1 MAKFLILFGYTGET
15 IGRFMGAPHDRSQVV
30 ADLSAQMGGKLEAYY
45 FMLGQYDG
53 LAIIEVPD
61 AASAAAIAVAVTSSG
76 AFSHFE
82 THELISAADMIDILQ
97 KAKGISYAP
106 PGG

>member
-1 MAKFLILFGYTGET
+1 MATFLILFGFTGDT
-15 IGRFMGAPHDRSQVV
+15 VGRFMGDPGDRSQVV
-30 ADLSAQMGGKLEAYY
+30 ADLSAQVGGRLVSYY

-61 AASAAAIAVAVTSSG
+61 SASAAAIGVAVTSSG
-76 AFSHFE
+76 AFSHYE
-82 THELISAADMIDILQ
+82 THELISATAMLDILA
-97 KAKGISYAP
+97 KARSLSYRP